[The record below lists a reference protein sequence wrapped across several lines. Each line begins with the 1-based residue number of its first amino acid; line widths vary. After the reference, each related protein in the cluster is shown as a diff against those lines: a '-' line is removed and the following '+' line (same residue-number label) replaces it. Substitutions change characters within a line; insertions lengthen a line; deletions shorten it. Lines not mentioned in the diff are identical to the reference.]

1 MARLSDNIE
10 KLRPNKHG
18 SNDIFRSRWSPRA
31 MTGQPVRD
39 EDLMAMFEAAHWAPS
54 SFNNQPWRFIYV
66 KRDHPDWHKF
76 LGLLIEFNQTWCQ
89 NAGALVVIV
98 SKTTFDFNG
107 EPSITHAFDTGAAWG
122 MFSLEGSMRGL
133 VVHGMQGFDYDRA
146 KRELNIPDGYEV
158 YAMAAVGVF
167 GDASVLPKEMA
178 DREKPSGRKD
188 LSRIVVAGAFTDD
201 LR

>member
-10 KLRPNKHG
+10 KHRPNKHG
-18 SNDIFRSRWSPRA
+18 SNDIFRNRWSPRA

-76 LGLLIEFNQTWCQ
+76 LGFLIEFNRTWCQ

-98 SKTTFDFNG
+98 SKTTFDYNG
-107 EPSITHAFDTGAAWG
+107 QPSITHAFDTGAAWG

-133 VVHGMQGFDYDRA
+133 VVHGMQGFDYDKA

-158 YAMAAVGVF
+158 YAMAAVGTF
-167 GDASVLPKEMA
+167 ADASILSKDLA
-178 DREKPSGRKD
+178 DREKLSGRKD
-188 LSRIVVAGAFTDD
+188 LSRIVAAGTFTDD
-201 LR
+201 IR